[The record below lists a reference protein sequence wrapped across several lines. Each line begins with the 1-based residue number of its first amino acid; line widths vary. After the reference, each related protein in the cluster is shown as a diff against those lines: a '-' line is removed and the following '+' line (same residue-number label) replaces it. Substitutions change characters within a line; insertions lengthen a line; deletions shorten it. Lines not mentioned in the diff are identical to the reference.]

1 MGWDA
6 FGLPAENAAIERGI
20 HPAEWTTKNI
30 AIMKEQMNKLM
41 LDLDWS
47 RVRTKVEKWELTD
60 APSLVLGIGYLWP
73 KLLPVDAV
81 PFLRIV
87 QGGVGIPKGSGCQLG
102 SCRSDSVGEWTS
114 GSWRSVMAL
123 WRSGG
128 TQETEAMVLQS
139 DWICWC
145 K

>member
-47 RVRTKVEKWELTD
+47 RVRRQVRKEN
-60 APSLVLGIGYLWP
+60 
-73 KLLPVDAV
+73 LLM
-81 PFLRIV
+81 FHCL
-87 QGGVGIPKGSGCQLG
+87 L
-102 SCRSDSVGEWTS
+102 
-114 GSWRSVMAL
+114 
-123 WRSGG
+123 
-128 TQETEAMVLQS
+128 
-139 DWICWC
+139 
-145 K
+145 